1 MAGVLVFYFGRN
13 DSMMALVGQQ
23 LKAAGLDAIGFR
35 DEKVLEDELAK
46 GEARLLV
53 IGAGVEEA
61 PRARLKAYCAARGI
75 LVHENSGGPGAMM
88 EHVAKLLG

>member
-61 PRARLKAYCAARGI
+61 PRVRLKTFCAQHGI

>member
-1 MAGVLVFYFGRN
+1 MFYFGRN

-61 PRARLKAYCAARGI
+61 PRVRLKTFCAQHGI

>member
-1 MAGVLVFYFGRN
+1 MAGWRVFYFGRN

-23 LKAAGLDAIGFR
+23 LKASGLDAVGFR
-35 DEKVLEDELAK
+35 DEKLLEAQLAK

-61 PRARLKAYCAARGI
+61 PRIRLKAVCAQHGI
-75 LVHENSGGPGAMM
+75 AVHENSGGPGALM
-88 EHVAKLLG
+88 EHVSRLLG